1 MKSAI
6 RTAQADAD
14 VTADLDWYLQA
25 APHVV
30 KRFVSALETAIA
42 RIERNPGIGSPRYAH
57 ELDIPQLR
65 HWALQKFPYAVFYIE
80 HKTHLAV
87 IRVVHLSRDI
97 PATLQDQS

>member
-1 MKSAI
+1 MKPAI
-6 RTAQADAD
+6 RSALAETD
-14 VTADLDWYLQA
+14 VTAAMDWYLRE

-30 KRFVSALETAIA
+30 ERFVSALETAIA

-65 HWALQKFPYAVFYIE
+65 HWSLQKFPYAVFYIE

-97 PATLQDQS
+97 PTTLQALS